1 MKKKQNNNTEVLQ
14 KDAEQVRDE
23 LEAVEVT
30 TEQIEEEP
38 SIEDLQA
45 LLLAKEEELL
55 QVKGK
60 LSRLAQDFES
70 FRARNTA
77 SNLQAFTEGKEKTL
91 IGFVGF
97 GDDIDRA
104 IAACADENTK
114 KGLLLLQ
121 ANFQKILEQEGITV
135 VNPLGEVFDPEVG
148 EAISSIPAQE
158 GQDVGI
164 VVQVFAKGYKKGNKM
179 LKFAQVVVTVE

>member
-1 MKKKQNNNTEVLQ
+1 MKKKQYDNAEALQ
-14 KDAEQVRDE
+14 NDAEQVLEELDTVEEE
-23 LEAVEVT
+23 LEQVEQ
-30 TEQIEEEP
+30 EI
-38 SIEDLQA
+38 SIESLQA
-45 LLLAKEEELL
+45 LLLEKEEELL

-70 FRARNTA
+70 FRTRNTA

-91 IGFVGF
+91 MGFVGF

-104 IAACADENTK
+104 IASCTDENTK
-114 KGLLLLQ
+114 KGLTLLQ
-121 ANFQKILEQEGITV
+121 ANFQKILEKEGITV
-135 VNPLGEVFDPEVG
+135 INPLGEVFDPEVG
-148 EAISSIPAQE
+148 EAISSVPAQD
-158 GQDVGI
+158 GQDAGV